1 MHNFKNT
8 IRMKTILANIL
19 LLISLVSFGQELTT
33 IRVSVP
39 NKMDD
44 VFIVGN
50 GESLGNWKPDKV
62 KLNRINDYEREISL
76 NINFP
81 ADFKFTRGSWE
92 TEGYTSNFWEV
103 NSNLQISKNTSN
115 IYSYKVLSWKD
126 KKQEGGNF
134 NFDFKIINHFSSVF
148 NENRTI
154 GIKLPNN
161 YNPLKIY
168 PIVYVLDANTLLKP
182 FVLNIELLSEKFI
195 SQGGTD
201 FGRDNIPEVIIIGVF
216 HNNRDYE
223 TETKFDYKT
232 DNNLY
237 LEGSEKLKN
246 YLFDELVPL
255 VNSKFLTSSYNS
267 IVGHSNTG
275 HFVLNLP
282 FFKNNP
288 FEGIMALS
296 INAESEYFKNMINNY
311 LKIEK
316 ESVFIGYGTIDNG
329 FNELGEFL
337 DYRIKNGEIN
347 NPNLKVQSFEAS
359 HNQLPALSASTGI
372 KFLFRKYKNFTPFIN
387 ESLKPNFSVTNYI
400 ESYKKENGKYGF
412 NIETNGGDLF
422 TLAEIAMKQNN
433 IKLFRQ
439 VIEYSN
445 QQNDKI
451 QNHLVFWLSTEIKDY
466 ETADR
471 IIEILSQTKDEEDI
485 YLTYANFP
493 TYSNYLLN
501 IKKTPKTALQLTSN
515 MFEKTKDYKI
525 EFAYY
530 YSKIAFD
537 YNIEIKEAKKLLQ
550 FCRKN
555 YKENRVFKKEDLD
568 KIEIK
573 K

>member
-1 MHNFKNT
+1 
-8 IRMKTILANIL
+8 MKTILTNIL
-19 LLISLVSFGQELTT
+19 LLISLFSFGQELTT

-39 NKMDD
+39 NKTDD
-44 VFIVGN
+44 VYIVGN
-50 GESLGNWKPDKV
+50 GESLGNWKPDKI

-115 IYSYKVLSWKD
+115 IYSYKILSWKD
-126 KKQEGGNF
+126 KKQESGNF
-134 NFDFKIINHFSSVF
+134 IYDFKIINHFSSVF

-161 YNPLKIY
+161 YNPLKKY
-168 PIVYVLDANTLLKP
+168 SVVYVLDANTLLKP
-182 FVLNIELLSEKFI
+182 FVLNIELLSEKII

-216 HNNRDYE
+216 HNNRNYE
-223 TETKFDYKT
+223 TEPKFDYET

-246 YLFDELVPL
+246 YLFNELVPM
-255 VNSKFLTSSYNS
+255 VNSKFLTTNYNS

-288 FEGIMALS
+288 FEGIMGLS
-296 INAESEYFKNMINNY
+296 INAESEYFKNMIYNY
-311 LKIEK
+311 LKTEK

-337 DYRIKNGEIN
+337 DFKIKNDEIN
-347 NPNLKVQSFEAS
+347 NLNLKVQSFEAS
-359 HNQLPALSASTGI
+359 HNQLPALSASAGI
-372 KFLFRKYKNFTPFIN
+372 KFLFRKYKNFTSFIN

-400 ESYKKENGKYGF
+400 ESYKKENEKYGL
-412 NIETNGGDLF
+412 NIGINGGDLF
-422 TLAEIAMKQNN
+422 ALAEIAMKQNN
-433 IKLFRQ
+433 IELFRQ

-451 QNHLVFWLSTEIKDY
+451 QNHLIFWLSTEFNDY

-471 IIEILSQTKDEEDI
+471 IIEILLKTKDEEDI
-485 YLTYANFP
+485 YTTIANFQ
-493 TYSNYLLN
+493 TYSNYLSN
-501 IKKTPKTALQLTSN
+501 IKKTPKSLLRLTSY
-515 MFEKTKDYKI
+515 MFEITKDYKL
-525 EFAYY
+525 EFAYHF
-530 YSKIAFD
+530 SKIAYE
-537 YNIEIKEAKKLLQ
+537 YNIEIKEAKKFLQ